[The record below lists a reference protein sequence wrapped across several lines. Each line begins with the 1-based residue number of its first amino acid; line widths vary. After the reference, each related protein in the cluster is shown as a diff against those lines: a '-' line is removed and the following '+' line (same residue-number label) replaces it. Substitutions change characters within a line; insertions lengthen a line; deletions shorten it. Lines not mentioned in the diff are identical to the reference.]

1 MSYPQ
6 MWKIYKTKSVADISI
21 SSILIKIIACSLYT
35 IHGFVIWDLPL
46 FVMTSI
52 ILLQYVII
60 FFQYKYYKKNKKC
73 DATHCGVRSTYYSS
87 NEHRNRRNCLA
98 SESGYHTFE
107 SRFSFI
113 KSLVYKLLCA
123 SNRTRNAACVGL
135 DEYGEG
141 NNDFCSLTFPRWEFK
156 HYAIAVDIFDHNT
169 DTVLEA
175 ILATMNRGDEVT
187 LINFW

>member
-1 MSYPQ
+1 MLLFGWLGGVVNSVHVLPQ

-73 DATHCGVRSTYYSS
+73 DARIV
-87 NEHRNRRNCLA
+87 A
-98 SESGYHTFE
+98 SAQPTT
-107 SRFSFI
+107 
-113 KSLVYKLLCA
+113 LQ
-123 SNRTRNAACVGL
+123 T
-135 DEYGEG
+135 
-141 NNDFCSLTFPRWEFK
+141 
-156 HYAIAVDIFDHNT
+156 NT
-169 DTVLEA
+169 ETEETV
-175 ILATMNRGDEVT
+175 
-187 LINFW
+187 